1 MPQSLSWGLSRGS
14 GTGLSAVKYQD
25 RFFLL
30 SAEYVEEEPS
40 YLRDLASMLLGLVE
54 LGKIPEER
62 RPLGKR

>member
-1 MPQSLSWGLSRGS
+1 M
-14 GTGLSAVKYQD
+14 KYQD